1 MKRNVAC
8 LLSVCVLILPLAGCK
23 FLGHPDYE
31 LSVSI
36 EPGVTGTPAAGVYT
50 HTELDEVEYAYTPV
64 NSKHTVEVLVDGG
77 QEDADSSLIIYK
89 NTALV
94 ARLFDVRK
102 TWKITYYVT
111 DNSTALDFTITLTGS
126 DILGGDFSDSRGHH
140 GTWDASSGVLTFTFS
155 DFESYKYTG
164 ALLDMSGTWS
174 NGTITG
180 TWSASLP

>member
-8 LLSVCVLILPLAGCK
+8 LLSVCLLLLPLAGCK

-31 LSVSI
+31 LSITI

-94 ARLFDVRK
+94 ARLFDVRN
-102 TWKITYYVT
+102 TWKITYSVT
-111 DNSTALDFTITLTGS
+111 DSTTALDFTITLTGS
-126 DILGGDFSDSRGHH
+126 DILGGAFSDSRGHH

-174 NGTITG
+174 NGTTTG